1 MITRT
6 SPQNG
11 GATVILFLALTI
23 VFSSIFWILVVV
35 GPPGAGGGH
44 YVEGLM
50 WSPAIA
56 AFLTV
61 SIRRIDVRS
70 LGLAIFGGKFAVLG
84 YLTPLAYA
92 AIAYA
97 LVWALGFGFF
107 PDPAAIAKL
116 AARLGWQLSAPAVF
130 VLIYFLFTATTGM
143 VAGTARALGEEIG
156 WRGFLA
162 PRLVGRM
169 GFTWGAIVT
178 GLIWAAWHMPILVH
192 VGAGATPLWFSLSC
206 FTVMVLELSVILTWI
221 RLRSNSV
228 WPCAIFHASHNLF
241 IQAFFT
247 PLTGS
252 TKLTPYAIGEYGV
265 AIAAVAL
272 VFAAVF
278 WYSRAQAERSF
289 VVDPSPGC
297 EAPRESV

>member
-1 MITRT
+1 MIART
-6 SPQNG
+6 EPQNS
-11 GATVILFLALTI
+11 GAAIILFLALTTLL
-23 VFSSIFWILVVV
+23 SGIFWILVVV
-35 GPPGAGGGH
+35 GPAGAGGGH

-50 WSPAIA
+50 WSPAVA

-61 SIRRIDVRS
+61 STRRIDVRL
-70 LGLAIFGGKFAVLG
+70 LGLPTFGGKFAVLG
-84 YLTPLAYA
+84 YLTPLAYS

-97 LVWALGFGFF
+97 LVWALGFGIF

-116 AARLGWQLSAPAVF
+116 SARLGWQLSGSATFVPA
-130 VLIYFLFTATTGM
+130 YFLFTATTGM

-162 PRLVGRM
+162 PSLVGRM

-178 GLIWAAWHMPILVH
+178 GVIWAAWHMPILIH

-206 FTVMVLELSVILTWI
+206 FTVMVLELSVMLTWI

-241 IQAFFT
+241 IQGFFT

-252 TKLTPYAIGEYGV
+252 TSLTPYAIGEYGV

-272 VFAAVF
+272 VFAVVF
-278 WYSRAQAERSF
+278 WVFRTQAGS
-289 VVDPSPGC
+289 SL
-297 EAPRESV
+297 